1 MMAILKSTHY
11 ESACFGDYADIDAAG
26 FADLRT
32 AHIWRWNDRLANNS
46 FMEQSDISIIE
57 CILNFS

>member
-1 MMAILKSTHY
+1 MSRR
-11 ESACFGDYADIDAAG
+11 CFGDYADIDAAG